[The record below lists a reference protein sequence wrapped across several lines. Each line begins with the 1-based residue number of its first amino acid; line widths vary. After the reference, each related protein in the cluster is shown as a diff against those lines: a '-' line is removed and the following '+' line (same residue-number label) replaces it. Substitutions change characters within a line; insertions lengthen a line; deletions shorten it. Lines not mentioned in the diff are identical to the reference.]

1 MPRKGIAEYIVA
13 RGLSTTAQSHLR
25 QLVERY
31 PYFHAVRLLYLRSL
45 FQNHDPSFDAELRK
59 AALYV
64 PSRTV
69 LYDIIEGERLNPAQ
83 PAAGH
88 GTTQT
93 TSRPDEDRTNSL
105 IGQFLDSLPAETPT
119 TQHKADA
126 TMDYIAFLQQS
137 GADNPLLG
145 TTAVARKE
153 ASGAMSVIDSFLDN
167 DEKLVIHDRKDED
180 LLKPQADE
188 ESNTGGTILTEVMA
202 KIYIKQKKYDQA
214 LEIIQTLSLKNP
226 KKSRYF
232 ADQIRFLEKLI
243 TNNKNKQTK

>member
-1 MPRKGIAEYIVA
+1 MARKGIAEYIVA

-31 PYFHAVRLLYLRSL
+31 PYFHAARLLYLRSL
-45 FQNHDPSFDAELRK
+45 FQNHDASFDSELRK

-64 PSRTV
+64 PSRTE
-69 LYDIIEGERLNPAQ
+69 LYNIIEGERLNPTLQTANHETAQ
-83 PAAGH
+83 R
-88 GTTQT
+88 

-105 IGQFLDSLPAETPT
+105 IGQFLDSLPEEKPT
-119 TQHKADA
+119 TQHKVDA
-126 TMDYIAFLQQS
+126 TVDYIAFLQQNGSENSSLGSTIAATKQES
-137 GADNPLLG
+137 G
-145 TTAVARKE
+145 T
-153 ASGAMSVIDSFLDN
+153 MSVIDSFLDN
-167 DEKLVIHDRKDED
+167 KEKLVIHDRKDEE

-188 ESNTGGTILTEVMA
+188 DSKTGGTILTEMMA

-214 LEIIQTLSLKNP
+214 LEIIQTISLRNP

-243 TNNKNKQTK
+243 TNSKNK

>member
-1 MPRKGIAEYIVA
+1 MPRKGIAEYIMA
-13 RGLSTTAQSHLR
+13 RGLSTSAQSHLR

-69 LYDIIEGERLNPAQ
+69 LYNIIEGDRLNPAQ
-83 PAAGH
+83 LSASH
-88 GTTQT
+88 GTAQT
-93 TSRPDEDRTNSL
+93 ASKPHEDRTNSL
-105 IGQFLDSLPAETPT
+105 IGQFLDSLPAEKPT

-126 TMDYIAFLQQS
+126 TVDYIAFLQQS
-137 GADNPLLG
+137 GTDSSPLG
-145 TTAVARKE
+145 STITARKE
-153 ASGAMSVIDSFLDN
+153 ASGTMSVIDSFLDN
-167 DEKLVIHDRKDED
+167 EEKLVIHDRKDEE
-180 LLKPQADE
+180 LLKPQADDD
-188 ESNTGGTILTEVMA
+188 SNVGGRILTETMA

-243 TNNKNKQTK
+243 TNSKN

>member
-1 MPRKGIAEYIVA
+1 MARKGIADYIVA
-13 RGLSTTAQSHLR
+13 RGLSTTAQSHLKA
-25 QLVERY
+25 LVERY

-69 LYDIIEGERLNPAQ
+69 LYNIIEGERLNPAQ
-83 PAAGH
+83 LSASQKA
-88 GTTQT
+88 TQQT
-93 TSRPDEDRTNSL
+93 PKPDEDRTNSL
-105 IGQFLDSLPAETPT
+105 IGQFLDSLPKEKPT

-126 TMDYIAFLQQS
+126 TVDYIAFLQQTEADSSSLGSTTVAGKEQS
-137 GADNPLLG
+137 G
-145 TTAVARKE
+145 T
-153 ASGAMSVIDSFLDN
+153 MSVIDSFLDN
-167 DEKLVIHDRKDED
+167 QEKLVIHDRKDEE

-188 ESNTGGTILTEVMA
+188 ESNASGTILTEVMA

-243 TNNKNKQTK
+243 TNSKN